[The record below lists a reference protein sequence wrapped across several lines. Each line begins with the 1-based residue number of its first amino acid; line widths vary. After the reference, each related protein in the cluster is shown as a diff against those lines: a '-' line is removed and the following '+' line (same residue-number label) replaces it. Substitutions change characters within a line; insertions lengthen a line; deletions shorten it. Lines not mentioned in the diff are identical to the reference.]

1 MNSTKS
7 RSSYANS
14 KNSFTTGNNRHTT
27 TSSSS
32 HHDTSQT
39 QHTHN
44 HTSTRRPNQNQ
55 AITIRDG
62 MIRDPE
68 STDTLLYMVQMG
80 REMLQQQVHYKTY
93 RTVLAEMIREKDYF
107 DERKKVQEANS
118 GVASVFRDMLWG
130 DDGPIVQDPKY
141 NDFQIDAYIEEVLRF
156 IAMKIFLENDAVTA
170 DAKLHD
176 AERKEKGQI
185 PVVQLRPSLS
195 VKNAWRTLILFPL
208 AYDQVCKA
216 MGCLT
221 HLDYSEEDEE
231 ELNDFLS
238 TKMWNMEC
246 YCWTIG
252 TYTKLYKG
260 EPSRNF
266 WPPVK
271 VDLNSGEI
279 LYETREVEYTTSQW
293 SRAMQNVSKKFID
306 RVQQPCAGYEI
317 GAGVVGVLHDDIRVP
332 STVPTTVTTKRR

>member
-1 MNSTKS
+1 
-7 RSSYANS
+7 
-14 KNSFTTGNNRHTT
+14 
-27 TSSSS
+27 
-32 HHDTSQT
+32 
-39 QHTHN
+39 
-44 HTSTRRPNQNQ
+44 
-55 AITIRDG
+55 

-80 REMLQQQVHYKTY
+80 REMLEQQVHYKTY
-93 RTVLAEMIREKDYF
+93 RTVLAEMIRDKDYF
-107 DERKKVQEANS
+107 DERKKVLEANS
-118 GVASVFRDMLWG
+118 GVGSVFTNMLWG
-130 DDGPIVQDPKY
+130 EEGQLLKDPQ

-156 IAMKIFLENDAVTA
+156 IAMKIFLENEVITA
-170 DAKLHD
+170 DSKLHD
-176 AERKEKGQI
+176 EERKEKGQI
-185 PVVQLRPSLS
+185 PVVQLRPSLP

-216 MGCLT
+216 MGCMT

-306 RVQQPCAGYEI
+306 RVQQPCAGYET
-317 GAGVVGVLHDDIRVP
+317 GVPGGGGNDIR
-332 STVPTTVTTKRR
+332 VPTTVTTKRR

>member
-14 KNSFTTGNNRHTT
+14 KNSFTTGNNRHNN

-32 HHDTSQT
+32 HHDASLT
-39 QHTHN
+39 THY
-44 HTSTRRPNQNQ
+44 RRRTNNQNKNQ
-55 AITIRDG
+55 AISIRDG

-80 REMLQQQVHYKTY
+80 REMLEQQVHYKTY
-93 RTVLAEMIREKDYF
+93 RTVLAEMIRDKDYF
-107 DERKKVQEANS
+107 DERKKVLEANS
-118 GVASVFRDMLWG
+118 GVGSVFTNMLWG
-130 DDGPIVQDPKY
+130 EEGQLLKDPQF

-156 IAMKIFLENDAVTA
+156 IAMKIFLENEVITA
-170 DAKLHD
+170 DSKLHD
-176 AERKEKGQI
+176 EERKEKGQI
-185 PVVQLRPSLS
+185 PVVQLRPSLP

-216 MGCLT
+216 MGCMT

-317 GAGVVGVLHDDIRVP
+317 GVGVPGGGAGNDIR
-332 STVPTTVTTKRR
+332 VPTTVTTKRR